1 MIKPFFAIIASS
13 LFLASS
19 ALAQDPSLDREAAA
33 ADMQQRREEIA
44 ERLNLTE
51 EQKVKIDPILRESAK
66 QRQAIM
72 AKYGVTGEG
81 RPNMSFRKMRKMR
94 GEMNDLT
101 DDTKKNLSGILTD
114 EQMDEYETIQD
125 EQRSAMRERMK
136 KR

>member
-1 MIKPFFAIIASS
+1 MIKPFFAIIAAS
-13 LFLASS
+13 LFLASPS
-19 ALAQDPSLDREAAA
+19 LAQDPPMDREAAA
-33 ADMQQRREEIA
+33 AEMQQRREEIA

-51 EQKVKIDPILRESAK
+51 EQKVKVEPILQESAK

-72 AKYGVTGEG
+72 EKYGVTGEK

-94 GEMNDLT
+94 GEMNDLRDET
-101 DDTKKNLSGILTD
+101 NKNLSEILTD

-125 EQRSAMRERMK
+125 EQRAAMRERIQ